1 MEFFSK
7 AKSRSNSILFFLSPV
22 RVALFWYL
30 IGCEKSK
37 VSVRLEE
44 RGGREEPRARKRA
57 RERGAKEPRRLAIG
71 RGRNLKRRRLP
82 MLFLFLSLVPL
93 PRVEA
98 LQLLRT
104 RALLRGPLAP
114 SSRVERE
121 RERAFSRS
129 VPFKKEGKQKIS
141 KRERRRR
148 MKNSPRSPTIERKQN
163 KNRRTNALPLPL
175 LLQPFAAPPF
185 AFLASQSTAG
195 MGRSRGGKSGSR
207 VFSTREK

>member
-7 AKSRSNSILFFLSPV
+7 GKSRSNSILFFLSPV

-71 RGRNLKRRRLP
+71 RGRNLRRRRLP

-93 PRVEA
+93 PRVHA

-104 RALLRGPLAP
+104 RAFLRGPLAP
-114 SSRVERE
+114 SSRVE

-141 KRERRRR
+141 KRERRGR
-148 MKNSPRSPTIERKQN
+148 MKN
-163 KNRRTNALPLPL
+163 
-175 LLQPFAAPPF
+175 FAKVAHN
-185 AFLASQSTAG
+185 
-195 MGRSRGGKSGSR
+195 
-207 VFSTREK
+207 REKAKQKQKNKRSSSSSPSAAFCCASLCFPRFSVDSRHGSFPWR